1 MQRITY
7 TSRPLGRLLQTSQR
21 INLCRGYASAASKHS
36 WRPTRQTAILAVTG
50 IATTS
55 AYAAWKMQTPVYA
68 EAPSN
73 VFAGSVED
81 PSTKIS
87 FPIFLNHGTEW
98 KRLIG
103 LGARQV
109 SFLSI
114 NVYVLGL
121 YMRSQDIGTLRKIEG
136 WENFDKTEFLGKE
149 DLALTLLKLPFDIS
163 IRVVPCRATNTQ
175 HLRDGFTRS
184 LLQRMRAESK
194 DMTEDEEKDIL
205 DGIKEFK
212 GSFANANIK
221 KDTEFIFTK
230 TANGEL
236 LVEFEG
242 KLMGT
247 VKNKW
252 VATNFMMGYLNPTK
266 PASELARQNIAEGFE
281 KILDEKSA

>member
-1 MQRITY
+1 MQRIVHA
-7 TSRPLGRLLQTSQR
+7 SRPLGRLIASQR
-21 INLCRGYASAASKHS
+21 PKVCRGYASVASKHS
-36 WRPTRQTAILAVTG
+36 WRPTRQTAVLAVTG
-50 IATTS
+50 LAATT
-55 AYAAWKMQTPVYA
+55 AYTAWNLATPVYA
-68 EAPSN
+68 EAPTNS
-73 VFAGSVED
+73 FAGSN
-81 PSTKIS
+81 IS

-109 SFLSI
+109 SFLNI

-121 YMRSQDIGTLRKIEG
+121 YMRSQDIGALKQIQG
-136 WENFDKTEFLGKE
+136 WKNFDKASFLEKE
-149 DLALTLLKLPFDIS
+149 DMALSLLKAPFDLS
-163 IRVVPCRATNTQ
+163 IRVVPVRATNTQ

-194 DMTEDEEKDIL
+194 DMSEDEERNIL

-230 TANGEL
+230 TADGEL
-236 LVEFEG
+236 VIEYEG

-281 KILDEKSA
+281 KILDERSA